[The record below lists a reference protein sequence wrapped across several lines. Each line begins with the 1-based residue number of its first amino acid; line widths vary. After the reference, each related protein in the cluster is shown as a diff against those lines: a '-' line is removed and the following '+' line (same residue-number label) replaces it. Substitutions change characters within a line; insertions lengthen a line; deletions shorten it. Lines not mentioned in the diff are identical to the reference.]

1 MGYLD
6 HSTNNIILDA
16 CLTDYGRQK
25 LALGNGAFN
34 ITQYALGDDE
44 VDYRLIKKYG
54 RTVGKEK
61 IEKNTPIFE
70 ALTNQSIALK
80 YRLIGRENDGTPL
93 STVYLPVLRTNSKP
107 TLKKPGTLSSTVT
120 VDLYINNLT
129 GNSVPSES
137 IQQSYKIK
145 VSDRFFTI
153 DTPVGGTLTSDTSRN
168 LTNTG
173 DPNRISTYTFKTS
186 TKSTTSITFT
196 VSARSTIDNTTLS
209 IYGKNT
215 GNGTRLITSYITV
228 IGEKHG
234 CTIDIPVTYE
244 ASLT

>member
-34 ITQYALGDDE
+34 ITHYGLGDDE
-44 VDYRLIKKYG
+44 VDYRLIKRYG

-70 ALTNQSIALK
+70 ALTNGSIALK

-93 STVYLPVLRTNSKP
+93 SSVYLPVLRTS
-107 TLKKPGTLSSTVT
+107 TLPILKRPGTLSSVVT
-120 VDLYINNLT
+120 VELYFNNTT
-129 GNSVPSES
+129 GNSVPTEM
-137 IQQSYKIK
+137 IQRSYKIK
-145 VSDRFFTI
+145 VSDRFFTL
-153 DTPVGGTLTSDTSRN
+153 DTPVGGPLTSDTSKN
-168 LTNTG
+168 MVNSG
-173 DPNRISTYTFKTS
+173 DPNRISTYTFTTT
-186 TKSTTSITFT
+186 TKSTTSISFT

-215 GNGTRLITSYITV
+215 GTGTRKITSYITV

>member
-16 CLTDYGRQK
+16 VLTDYGRQK

-34 ITQYALGDDE
+34 ITRYGLGDDE
-44 VDYRLIKKYG
+44 VDYRLIKRYG

-70 ALTNQSIALK
+70 ALTNQNIALK
-80 YRLIGRENDGTPL
+80 YRLIGREDDGTPL
-93 STVYLPVLRTNSKP
+93 SSVYLPILKTKSIPN
-107 TLKKPGTLSSTVT
+107 LKKPSTLSSVVT
-120 VDLYINNLT
+120 VDLHFNSST
-129 GNSVPSES
+129 GNAVPTEM

-145 VSDRFFTI
+145 ISDRFFMI
-153 DTPVGGTLTSDTSRN
+153 DNPIGGTLTSNN
-168 LTNTG
+168 LLNSG
-173 DPNRISTYTFKTS
+173 DPNRITTYTFTTT
-186 TKSTTSITFT
+186 TKSTTSISFT
-196 VSARSTIDNTTLS
+196 VSAKSTIDNTTLS
-209 IYGKNT
+209 VYGKNT
-215 GNGTRLITSYITV
+215 GSGTSRKITSYITV